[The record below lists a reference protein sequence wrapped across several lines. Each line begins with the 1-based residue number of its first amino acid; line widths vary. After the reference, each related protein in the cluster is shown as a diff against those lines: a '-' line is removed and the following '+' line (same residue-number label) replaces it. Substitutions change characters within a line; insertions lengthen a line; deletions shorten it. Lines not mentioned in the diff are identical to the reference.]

1 MFEGMNHI
9 VGKFFKSV
17 DKTVE
22 KLKKREKNETNK
34 NDQ

>member
-1 MFEGMNHI
+1 MNSI

>member
-1 MFEGMNHI
+1 MFEEINSI
-9 VGKFFKSV
+9 VDKFFKSV

-22 KLKKREKNETNK
+22 KLKNREKDETNK